1 MASDSKIAAQ
11 PESAL
16 LGHASAYLA
25 DSYIFNWQNQTFRA
39 DLLFVLPIA
48 VCLGVGL
55 SIGHPAAGMIA
66 AGGAMT
72 VGFGAKQNIDNS
84 QLLPMIFASFGMAF
98 STFVGMVAG
107 HTDFAIVL
115 IAALWGFGY
124 GVLTGREE
132 GYGWVGQQC
141 LVTLLVASAF
151 PFSPRE
157 AVLRALLIL
166 AGGALQVLVSSV
178 VLKLCPKLLDHLR
191 ALISYARAEQAA
203 LRAAMVNVAAQVRRR
218 RIRDTVLPYA
228 LRMMVVVG
236 VSTEIYRR
244 MHIAS
249 GYWIPMTALLVLKPG
264 LADTASRAIARTLGT
279 VAGAWLVSVLV
290 AHFTPTTTWLAIF
303 TVIFAWLSYA
313 TTNVNYALF
322 AVFITSYIVFLLSI
336 AHVPQ
341 MQIAHLRALCTVIGG
356 GLALAVRLIVIYHR
370 RDRLRKSTS
379 AAPS

>member
-1 MASDSKIAAQ
+1 MASDTKVEAQ

-16 LGHASAYLA
+16 HHYATAYLT
-25 DSYIFNWQNQTFRA
+25 DTYVFNWQNQTFRA
-39 DLLFVLPIA
+39 DLLFVIPVAI
-48 VCLGVGL
+48 CLGVGVAV
-55 SIGHPAAGMIA
+55 GHPAAGMIA

-107 HTDFAIVL
+107 HTDFTIVL

-124 GVLTGREE
+124 GLLTGRED

-151 PFSPRE
+151 PFSAKE
-157 AVLRALLIL
+157 AILRALIIL
-166 AGGALQVLVSSV
+166 AGGALQVVLSSV
-178 VLKLCPKLLDHLR
+178 VLKICPQLLDHLKS
-191 ALISYARAEQAA
+191 LITYARAEQAA
-203 LRAAMVNVAAQVRRR
+203 LRAAMANVTHQVKHLE
-218 RIRDTVLPYA
+218 IRDSVLPYA

-236 VSTEIYRR
+236 VSTEIYLR

-279 VAGAWLVSVLV
+279 IAGAWLVSVLV
-290 AHFTPTTTWLAIF
+290 AHFTPAPLTLAIF
-303 TVIFAWLSYA
+303 ALIFAWLSYA

-322 AVFITSYIVFLLSI
+322 AVFITAHIVFLLSL

-341 MQIAHLRALCTVIGG
+341 MQIAHLRALCTAIGG
-356 GLALAVRLIVIYHR
+356 GLALMVRLIVIYRR
-370 RDRLRKSTS
+370 RDRLRKSMTPV
-379 AAPS
+379 PS